1 MTVNDDLFDLSVR
14 HQVNL
19 DAYEAG
25 VVRRI
30 IALLNRVQPDI
41 VAQLQTIE
49 SDWSLARL
57 DALLEAVAEIIG
69 TGYSALERELVAEVQ
84 DFADYEAEYQEGS
97 LSRTIPVDVDIVSPS
112 REQIRAAAMA
122 RPFQGRLLRE
132 WAKGIDA
139 TARQRVRDA
148 VRIGFVEGEPASK
161 IVQRV
166 RGTRA
171 RKYEDGILQINR
183 RDAEAVIRTAVAHTA
198 AVARAEVFE
207 ANDDIIKAVRW
218 VSTLDGRTSAVCV
231 PAETEVMPAGRVLKA
246 FRRWFEGEI
255 VTITTAAGK
264 KVRATPNHPVLTT
277 SGWLPIAE
285 IKPGQQV
292 INAVFGDAG
301 SIVVGQ
307 DVCVPSP
314 IGAIFDA
321 VNKPS
326 VSHVF
331 SRGSSTIDFHGD
343 GMGEDYQIDVAD
355 IQCDLRNG
363 VISVGDQQIKN
374 TLLGGDH
381 LSAFFPSD
389 GLISKCV
396 GTDVKIDMAPKFFSM
411 SIQEAIQ
418 PAFGP
423 FSRDGLQDAG
433 GHHSF
438 LKESN
443 GCSFIGLDELVSN
456 TSSQCNHNTSPL
468 EESGHC
474 GCGCS
479 VLPADTGST
488 LPVGVF
494 ADDVVSVSRENT
506 ACHVFN
512 LETSLGYYI
521 ADGLIVKN
529 CRARDGQ
536 MYPVKS
542 GPRPPAHFRCRSTVV
557 PITKSYRELGLDID
571 DLPEATRASMNG
583 QVPGDQ
589 NYDQW
594 LRKQPEA
601 FQNEVLGAEK
611 AKLFREGLT
620 MDRFVTRAG
629 RELTLAELRALEL

>member
-1 MTVNDDLFDLSVR
+1 MTVNDELFDLAVR

-49 SDWSLARL
+49 SDWSLSRL
-57 DALLEAVAEIIG
+57 DALLEAVADIIG
-69 TGYSALERELVAEVQ
+69 TGYAALERELVAEVQ
-84 DFADYEAEYQEGS
+84 DFADYEAEYQESS
-97 LSRTIPVDVDIVSPS
+97 LTRTIPVDVDIVSPS

-132 WAKGIDA
+132 WARGIDA

-148 VRIGFVEGEPASK
+148 VRIGFVEGEPASR

-166 RGTRA
+166 RGTKA

-218 VSTLDGRTSAVCV
+218 VSTLDGRTSA
-231 PAETEVMPAGRVLKA
+231 
-246 FRRWFEGEI
+246 I
-255 VTITTAAGK
+255 
-264 KVRATPNHPVLTT
+264 
-277 SGWLPIAE
+277 
-285 IKPGQQV
+285 
-292 INAVFGDAG
+292 
-301 SIVVGQ
+301 
-307 DVCVPSP
+307 
-314 IGAIFDA
+314 
-321 VNKPS
+321 
-326 VSHVF
+326 
-331 SRGSSTIDFHGD
+331 
-343 GMGEDYQIDVAD
+343 
-355 IQCDLRNG
+355 
-363 VISVGDQQIKN
+363 
-374 TLLGGDH
+374 
-381 LSAFFPSD
+381 
-389 GLISKCV
+389 
-396 GTDVKIDMAPKFFSM
+396 
-411 SIQEAIQ
+411 
-418 PAFGP
+418 
-423 FSRDGLQDAG
+423 
-433 GHHSF
+433 
-438 LKESN
+438 
-443 GCSFIGLDELVSN
+443 
-456 TSSQCNHNTSPL
+456 
-468 EESGHC
+468 
-474 GCGCS
+474 
-479 VLPADTGST
+479 
-488 LPVGVF
+488 
-494 ADDVVSVSRENT
+494 
-506 ACHVFN
+506 
-512 LETSLGYYI
+512 
-521 ADGLIVKN
+521 

-557 PITKSYRELGLDID
+557 PVTKSYRELGLDID
-571 DLPEATRASMNG
+571 DLPESTRASMNG

-601 FQNEVLGAEK
+601 FQNEVLGPEK